1 MCAHTQ
7 TSLTTNSYLHG
18 LASSCVHTG
27 TWCPSTFGSI
37 VKRANSCQRRGSL
50 SWHGVGFGQPN
61 STPHQ
66 ERAQSVLNC
75 FKTLSGRTAVPLKT
89 LSFPDEGSAF
99 SEMGHPLAPVY
110 GPVETPRMVPG
121 WDAEVLGEPTPG
133 GITHYRFSTRTVHK
147 TGPMLRRGNLFVEW
161 CTSHQEYTWRC

>member
-1 MCAHTQ
+1 MCAYP

-61 STPHQ
+61 STPHPGTC
-66 ERAQSVLNC
+66 SVGAELLQDIIRQDGSS
-75 FKTLSGRTAVPLKT
+75 TET

-121 WDAEVLGEPTPG
+121 WDAEVLGDLPQEVSLTIASARAP
-133 GITHYRFSTRTVHK
+133 YTRPAYAPK
-147 TGPMLRRGNLFVEW
+147 RNLFVEW